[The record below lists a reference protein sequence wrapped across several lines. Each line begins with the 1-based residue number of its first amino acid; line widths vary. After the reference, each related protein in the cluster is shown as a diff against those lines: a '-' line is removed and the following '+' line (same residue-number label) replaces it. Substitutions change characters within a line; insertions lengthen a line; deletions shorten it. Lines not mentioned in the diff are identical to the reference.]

1 MHRQIQ
7 TLCEHEYDI
16 LIIGGGITGAV
27 AAWDA
32 AMRGLSVALI
42 EKSDFGGAT
51 SAASGKIIHG
61 GLRYLQ
67 HAELHRVRESLYE
80 RHIWSRAAPHMLQP
94 TPFLVPTYRNP
105 MRGPTVLHI
114 GMMLYELLG
123 WGCNTNQKST
133 IEPRDLLRLNIP
145 RHRMLSRREA
155 IELEPGLESESLTG
169 AALYYELVM
178 RNPERL
184 TLSVVTAAANA
195 GAVVANYVDALQFLL
210 KENRVVGVKACDTLS
225 GTEFEIRAKLVLN
238 AAGPW
243 VDAVLSRL
251 NGLVR
256 VPQVNFAKGVHL
268 ITKQITTY
276 AVALPSRQ
284 RYADAILSRGS
295 RHLFIIPWRGCSLVG
310 TSNVPHRGGPGD
322 ACVTAEDVEGLIR
335 DINDAFPAAKLS
347 VEDVLYA
354 YSGVYRI
361 PNGQPNQDAV
371 LIERKPQLLDHGRRD
386 GIEGLISAVA
396 VKYTT
401 ARRLAVRAVDLACRK
416 LNIPPPPTKTNTT
429 PVCGGDIEDL
439 AALINEATAQ
449 ARRLGLPEKTGPHL
463 VHSYGSKYKRLLRYV
478 ESDPSLAKPLG
489 EHSAS
494 IAAEVAYA
502 VREEMAQKLLD
513 VVLRRTG
520 LGTAGNPGETCL
532 RECARIMAQELGW
545 STAKTEAELEETQAK
560 LRVPGQRSPAAA
572 T

>member
-1 MHRQIQ
+1 MRRDLQS
-7 TLCEHEYDI
+7 LCEREHDI

-32 AMRGLSVALI
+32 AMRGLSTALI
-42 EKSDFGGAT
+42 EKADFGGAT

-67 HAELHRVRESLYE
+67 HAELRRVRESLSE

-94 TPFLVPTYRNP
+94 TPFIVPTYRNP
-105 MRGPTVLHI
+105 MRGPTVLRA
-114 GMMLYELLG
+114 GMTLYELLG
-123 WGCNTNQKST
+123 WNCNSGVD
-133 IEPRDLLRLNIP
+133 PALNIP

-155 IELEPGLESESLTG
+155 VKLEPGLDSESLTG

-184 TLSVVTAAANA
+184 TLSVVAAAANA
-195 GAVVANYVDALQFLL
+195 GAVVANYVDAVQFIL

-225 GTEFEIRAKLVLN
+225 GAEFEIRAKLVLN

-256 VPQVNFAKGVHL
+256 VPQVKFAKGVHL
-268 ITKQITTY
+268 ITKQITNH

-284 RYADAILSRGS
+284 RYADALLSRGS

-347 VEDVLYA
+347 TEDVLYA
-354 YSGVYRI
+354 YSGVYRLQ
-361 PNGQPNQDAV
+361 NGQTNRDAV
-371 LIERKPQLLDHGRRD
+371 FIERKPQLLDHSRRD

-401 ARRLAVRAVDLACRK
+401 ARRLAMRAVDLACRK
-416 LNIPPPPTKTNTT
+416 LNIALPPTKTNST
-429 PVCGGDIEDL
+429 PVFGGDIEDL
-439 AALINEATAQ
+439 ENLVEEANAQ
-449 ARRLGLPEKTGPHL
+449 ARCLGLPEKIGLHL
-463 VHSYGSKYKRLLRYV
+463 VYSYGSRYRRLLSYV
-478 ESDPSLAKPLG
+478 ESDSSLAKPLG

-494 IAAEVAYA
+494 IAAEVVYA
-502 VREEMAQKLLD
+502 VREEMAQKLSD

-520 LGTAGNPGETCL
+520 LGTTGNPGESCL
-532 RECARIMAQELGW
+532 RECACIMAQELGW
-545 STAKTEAELEETQAK
+545 STVRTEAELEETRTK
-560 LRVPGQRSPAAA
+560 LAVPGQCSPAVAA